1 MNINLNNYES
11 IFLMYVDNELSI
23 AERLFVERF
32 IQEYPYL
39 KEELAVLQE
48 MVLPVEEDIVFDKN
62 NLYRFAAFGNLE
74 ESMLLHLD
82 AELDENNKM
91 LLLQQIESDNTAKES
106 WDLLQKTKL
115 DITEHIIFPDKTT
128 LYRSEGGKIIV
139 GRFAKWVV
147 AAALIAAGFY
157 VGISFIK
164 NQGKIPQGISK
175 NESKIITHQQS
186 SIAPEDNHTNN
197 SVPDSL
203 PLQKSV
209 VVDNSLAENTKVEE
223 AFKNVRTK
231 VKEQKN
237 EMGLTKNKNGI
248 EQKQR
253 LGGEQEVNQPL
264 NALATN
270 SEKINIRRSEFVDVN
285 ANITALANIQKPP
298 IRKEI
303 LDVEIKPLQNSFAI
317 TTAMNN
323 NEEIND
329 NHILFMDEATVSQS
343 KAGVFFKKLKRTV
356 ARTTNIKTGSSL
368 KIAGFEFAV
377 K

>member
-1 MNINLNNYES
+1 M
-11 IFLMYVDNELSI
+11 
-23 AERLFVERF
+23 
-32 IQEYPYL
+32 
-39 KEELAVLQE
+39 
-48 MVLPVEEDIVFDKN
+48 
-62 NLYRFAAFGNLE
+62 
-74 ESMLLHLD
+74 
-82 AELDENNKM
+82 
-91 LLLQQIESDNTAKES
+91 
-106 WDLLQKTKL
+106 
-115 DITEHIIFPDKTT
+115 
-128 LYRSEGGKIIV
+128 YRSEGGKIIV
-139 GRFAKWVV
+139 GRFAKWAV

>member
-115 DITEHIIFPDKTT
+115 DITEHINFPDKTT
-128 LYRSEGGKIIV
+128 LYRSEGGKIII
-139 GRFAKWVV
+139 GRFAKWAV

-175 NESKIITHQQS
+175 NDSKIITHQQS

-209 VVDNSLAENTKVEE
+209 VVDNSLAENTNVGE

-237 EMGLTKNKNGI
+237 EMGLNKNKNGI

-285 ANITALANIQKPP
+285 ANITALANIQKPS
-298 IRKEI
+298 IRKQI

>member
-82 AELDENNKM
+82 AELDEKNKM

-106 WDLLQKTKL
+106 WELLQKTKL

-139 GRFAKWVV
+139 GRFAKWAV

-157 VGISFIK
+157 IGISVIK
-164 NQGKIPQGISK
+164 KQEKISQGISK
-175 NESKIITHQQS
+175 NESKIIIHQQL

-197 SVPDSL
+197 SVSDSL
-203 PLQKSV
+203 PSQKSI

-231 VKEQKN
+231 LKEQKN
-237 EMGLTKNKNGI
+237 EMNLTRNKNGI
-248 EQKQR
+248 GQKQQ
-253 LGGEQEVNQPL
+253 LGGELEVNLPS

-270 SEKINIRRSEFVDVN
+270 SEKINIRRFEADDIN
-285 ANITALANIQKPP
+285 ANITALANIQKPQ

-343 KAGVFFKKLKRTV
+343 KAGIFFKKLKRTV

>member
-74 ESMLLHLD
+74 VSMLLHLD
-82 AELDENNKM
+82 EELDEKNKM

-139 GRFAKWVV
+139 GRFAKWAV

>member
-115 DITEHIIFPDKTT
+115 DITEHINFPDKTT
-128 LYRSEGGKIIV
+128 LYRSEGGKIII
-139 GRFAKWVV
+139 GRFAKWAV
-147 AAALIAAGFY
+147 AAALIAAGLY

-175 NESKIITHQQS
+175 NDSKIITHQQS

-209 VVDNSLAENTKVEE
+209 VVDNSLAENTNVGE

-237 EMGLTKNKNGI
+237 EMGLNKNKNGI

-285 ANITALANIQKPP
+285 ANITALANIQKPS
-298 IRKEI
+298 IRKQI

>member
-1 MNINLNNYES
+1 
-11 IFLMYVDNELSI
+11 
-23 AERLFVERF
+23 
-32 IQEYPYL
+32 
-39 KEELAVLQE
+39 
-48 MVLPVEEDIVFDKN
+48 
-62 NLYRFAAFGNLE
+62 
-74 ESMLLHLD
+74 
-82 AELDENNKM
+82 
-91 LLLQQIESDNTAKES
+91 
-106 WDLLQKTKL
+106 
-115 DITEHIIFPDKTT
+115 
-128 LYRSEGGKIIV
+128 
-139 GRFAKWVV
+139 
-147 AAALIAAGFY
+147 
-157 VGISFIK
+157 
-164 NQGKIPQGISK
+164 
-175 NESKIITHQQS
+175 
-186 SIAPEDNHTNN
+186 
-197 SVPDSL
+197 
-203 PLQKSV
+203 
-209 VVDNSLAENTKVEE
+209 
-223 AFKNVRTK
+223 
-231 VKEQKN
+231 
-237 EMGLTKNKNGI
+237 MGLNKNKNGI

-285 ANITALANIQKPP
+285 ANITALANIQKPS
-298 IRKEI
+298 IRKQI

>member
-1 MNINLNNYES
+1 
-11 IFLMYVDNELSI
+11 MYVDNELSI

-164 NQGKIPQGISK
+164 NQGKIQQGISK

>member
-164 NQGKIPQGISK
+164 NQGKIQQGISK

>member
-82 AELDENNKM
+82 AELDEKNKM

-106 WDLLQKTKL
+106 WELLQKTKL

-139 GRFAKWVV
+139 GRFAKWAV

-157 VGISFIK
+157 IGISVIK
-164 NQGKIPQGISK
+164 KQEKIPQGISK
-175 NESKIITHQQS
+175 NESKIIIHQQL

-197 SVPDSL
+197 SVSDSL
-203 PLQKSV
+203 PSQKSI

-231 VKEQKN
+231 LKEQKN
-237 EMGLTKNKNGI
+237 EMNLTRNKNGI
-248 EQKQR
+248 GQKQQ
-253 LGGEQEVNQPL
+253 LGGELEVNLPS

-270 SEKINIRRSEFVDVN
+270 SEKINIRRFEADDIN
-285 ANITALANIQKPP
+285 ANITALANIQKPQ

-343 KAGVFFKKLKRTV
+343 KAGIFFKKLKRTV

>member
-82 AELDENNKM
+82 AELDEKNKM

-106 WDLLQKTKL
+106 WELLQKTKL

-139 GRFAKWVV
+139 GRFAKWAV

-157 VGISFIK
+157 IGISVIK
-164 NQGKIPQGISK
+164 KQGKIPQGISK
-175 NESKIITHQQS
+175 NESKIIIHQQL

-197 SVPDSL
+197 SVSDSL
-203 PLQKSV
+203 PSQKSI

-231 VKEQKN
+231 LKEQKN
-237 EMGLTKNKNGI
+237 EMNLTRNKNGI
-248 EQKQR
+248 GQKQQ
-253 LGGEQEVNQPL
+253 LGGELEVNLPS

-270 SEKINIRRSEFVDVN
+270 SEKINIRRFEADDIN
-285 ANITALANIQKPP
+285 ANITALANIQKPQ

-343 KAGVFFKKLKRTV
+343 KAGIFFKKLKRTV

>member
-82 AELDENNKM
+82 AELDEKNKM

-106 WDLLQKTKL
+106 WELLQKTKL

-139 GRFAKWVV
+139 GRFAKWAV

-157 VGISFIK
+157 IGISVIK
-164 NQGKIPQGISK
+164 NQEKISQGISK
-175 NESKIITHQQS
+175 NESKIIIHQQL

-197 SVPDSL
+197 SVSDSL
-203 PLQKSV
+203 PSQKSI

-231 VKEQKN
+231 LEEQKN
-237 EMGLTKNKNGI
+237 EMNLTRNKNGI
-248 EQKQR
+248 GQKQQ
-253 LGGEQEVNQPL
+253 LGGELEVNLPS

-270 SEKINIRRSEFVDVN
+270 SEKINIRRFEADDIN
-285 ANITALANIQKPP
+285 ANLTALVNIQKPQ

-343 KAGVFFKKLKRTV
+343 KAGIFFKKLKRTV